1 MAQIDAAHARTKQ
14 ISSSN
19 QPQLSASASYTRIDP
34 TVSVD
39 LPFNGKT
46 QTFSFAP
53 NDNYNA
59 SVTLQ
64 QMLYDFGKSS
74 SAIAASEANERS
86 AKDNIDLIKNAIA
99 YQVIQYYF
107 GVLAIEETIAI
118 EEQQKVILRGNLG
131 VTAAREKQGTA
142 LSLDHLSTETKVATI
157 ESQEADLRASLEK
170 QKAALRRLFG
180 WKPGTPIAL
189 KKTQSEPTA
198 PSGLDELLSRA
209 KQNRPE
215 FLLAHDAEE
224 ASRLQIEAARMSSP
238 PSLAANITAGIKDGY
253 PPSLTKPYPNWAGTV
268 VFSLPILEGG
278 RTQQRVAEAE
288 ANYVG
293 TQAQTT
299 DLAQQ
304 VEAEVES
311 ANADVEA
318 NRAKLLLTK
327 VQIDQAQQA
336 LTVADVRYKNGAA
349 TNLDF
354 LTAQSA
360 LEQAQLQEATTRLN
374 YALSVYNLKRALGE
388 KQW

>member
-1 MAQIDAAHARTKQ
+1 
-14 ISSSN
+14 
-19 QPQLSASASYTRIDP
+19 
-34 TVSVD
+34 
-39 LPFNGKT
+39 
-46 QTFSFAP
+46 
-53 NDNYNA
+53 
-59 SVTLQ
+59 
-64 QMLYDFGKSS
+64 
-74 SAIAASEANERS
+74 
-86 AKDNIDLIKNAIA
+86 
-99 YQVIQYYF
+99 
-107 GVLAIEETIAI
+107 
-118 EEQQKVILRGNLG
+118 
-131 VTAAREKQGTA
+131 
-142 LSLDHLSTETKVATI
+142 
-157 ESQEADLRASLEK
+157 
-170 QKAALRRLFG
+170 
-180 WKPGTPIAL
+180 
-189 KKTQSEPTA
+189 
-198 PSGLDELLSRA
+198 
-209 KQNRPE
+209 
-215 FLLAHDAEE
+215 
-224 ASRLQIEAARMSSP
+224 
-238 PSLAANITAGIKDGY
+238 
-253 PPSLTKPYPNWAGTV
+253 V